1 MSYRIITLGDSTM
14 QFNNYCKFPQTGWPQ
29 ALDRF
34 LKPQVEILNFAVNG
48 KSTKNFISLGLFD
61 NALAHVNAGDLVLIG
76 FGHNDVKIEDP
87 TRFTRP
93 YGDYQ
98 DNLKKMI
105 SDCQRKGANVILLT
119 SIAERLFKDGE
130 LIDSPHVE
138 YTRAAKQLA
147 KEQNIPCIDLY
158 QATKEVLSLEKEE
171 ASKRFFMNFGPN
183 LYSSHPNGLQDNTHL
198 RYDGAFMVANCFYQQ
213 MKKQHLY
220 EELFLELEV

>member
-61 NALAHVNAGDLVLIG
+61 NALSHIITGDIVLIG
-76 FGHNDVKIEDP
+76 FGHNDVKIEDAS
-87 TRFTRP
+87 RFTKP

-98 DNLKKMI
+98 DNLKWMI
-105 SDCQRKGANVILLT
+105 MNCQKKGAKVILLT
-119 SIAERLFKDGE
+119 SIAERLFKNGE
-130 LIDSPHVE
+130 FVDSPHVE
-138 YTRAAKQLA
+138 YTEAAKQVA
-147 KEQNIPCIDLY
+147 KELGTPCIDLY
-158 QATKEVLSLEKEE
+158 RATKEVISLEKDEP
-171 ASKRFFMNFGPN
+171 SKRFFMNFGPH
-183 LYSSHPNGLQDNTHL
+183 LYSSHPDGLQDNTHL
-198 RYDGAFMVANCFYQQ
+198 RYDGAFMVANCFYQE
-213 MKKQHLY
+213 MKKQHLF